1 MTQRKKWQKVAL
13 WLALFSVSIFIIHGL
28 GYRVNFTHSVPVGL
42 WKLENGAILREGY
55 VQVETNPQAWYL
67 LGVERKY
74 YRPGARL
81 LKKVVALEG
90 DIVDYDTT
98 EKIVIVI
105 VIVNG
110 KVVPLSEVA
119 SRDGMG
125 RAMPSMTFP
134 VRLKPGEAWLASE
147 NKRGYDSR
155 YFGPVSLDLL
165 QPARLVLKM

>member
-1 MTQRKKWQKVAL
+1 MTQRKKWQKVTL
-13 WLALFSVSIFIIHGL
+13 WLALFSVSIFIIYGL

-42 WKLENGAILREGY
+42 WKLEGGEILREGY
-55 VQVETNPQAWYL
+55 VQVAANIQPWYL
-67 LGVERKY
+67 LGTERKY
-74 YRPGARL
+74 YQSGARL

-90 DIVDYDTT
+90 DLVDYDTIG
-98 EKIVIVI
+98 KIIT
-105 VIVNG
+105 VNG

-165 QPARLVLKM
+165 QSAKLLLKL

>member
-1 MTQRKKWQKVAL
+1 MTQGKKWQKVTL
-13 WLALFSVSIFIIHGL
+13 WLALFSVSIFIIYGL

-42 WKLENGAILREGY
+42 WKLEDGAILREGY

-67 LGVERKY
+67 LGVEREY

-98 EKIVIVI
+98 EKIMT
-105 VIVNG
+105 VNG

-125 RAMPSMTFP
+125 RAMPLMTFP
-134 VRLKPGEAWLASE
+134 VCLGPGEAWLASE

-165 QPARLVLKM
+165 QPAKLLLKL

>member
-90 DIVDYDTT
+90 DIIDYDTT
-98 EKIVIVI
+98 EKLLT
-105 VIVNG
+105 VNG
-110 KVVPLSEVA
+110 RFVPLTETV
-119 SRDGMG
+119 SRDSAG
-125 RAMPSMTFP
+125 RNMPQMSFP
-134 VRLKPGEAWLASE
+134 VRLGAGEAWLTSE

-165 QPARLVLKM
+165 QPAKLVFRM

>member
-1 MTQRKKWQKVAL
+1 MTQGKKWQKVAL
-13 WLALFSVSIFIIHGL
+13 WLALFSVSTFIIHGL

-42 WKLENGAILREGY
+42 WKLEDGAILREGY

-74 YRPGARL
+74 YHPGARL

-90 DIVDYDTT
+90 DIVGYDTT
-98 EKIVIVI
+98 EKLLT
-105 VIVNG
+105 VNG
-110 KVVPLSEVA
+110 KFVPLTETA
-119 SRDGMG
+119 SRDATG
-125 RAMPSMTFP
+125 RDMPQISFP
-134 VRLKPGEAWLASE
+134 VRLGAGEAWLASE

-165 QPARLVLKM
+165 QPAKLILKL